1 MLRSFISSNEI
12 FEILILFKYSLR
24 ISAEDIHKSGSKHFP
39 CPINASIEGE
49 LKPGFMSVIFK
60 SFPTLSK
67 SRISTEAHQTEGKK
81 NTNLTSKLQLGYENI
96 TFQQVW
102 KVSANFRMFLKEDT
116 KVNWRVSVV
125 CNHIFQIESKSQVQL
140 ADKKNFFFNNP
151 RQNNFPFCYELN

>member
-1 MLRSFISSNEI
+1 
-12 FEILILFKYSLR
+12 
-24 ISAEDIHKSGSKHFP
+24 
-39 CPINASIEGE
+39 
-49 LKPGFMSVIFK
+49 MSVIFK

-140 ADKKNFFFNNP
+140 ADKKNFFSTTP
-151 RQNNFPFCYELN
+151 DKNNFPFCYKLN